1 MNIILN
7 NASET
12 GYFVSIPGDSVVHFP
27 CEEVGSAIHELGHA
41 LGLFHMQSRHDRDK
55 YLLLNKDNIN
65 PDNEGDFK
73 AETPERNENYD
84 IPYDYGSIMHYH
96 AWGFAKDTS
105 KPTMVPKD
113 EKYIRT
119 LGSRVLSFYD
129 KLLMNTHYG
138 CLGKCDK
145 NIKCANGG
153 FPNPKNCS
161 ECICPG
167 GYGGELCDKR
177 PKGCGKVVR
186 ATSTSPRKLNVF
198 VGELREGEVSRECTY
213 WIEAPA
219 ESKVE
224 LKLVSLSN
232 WGIVGGCHIGGV
244 EIKTQE
250 DQKATGY
257 RSDLFVQLYHSV
269 SLSACFRFCTKSDI
283 GMTLLSSSN
292 RVPVM
297 AYNHESVFEAT
308 IEYKVVKP
316 R

>member
-1 MNIILN
+1 
-7 NASET
+7 
-12 GYFVSIPGDSVVHFP
+12 
-27 CEEVGSAIHELGHA
+27 
-41 LGLFHMQSRHDRDK
+41 MQSRHDRDN

-65 PDNEGDFK
+65 PDNFGDFSK
-73 AETPERNENYD
+73 ETPERNENYNL
-84 IPYDYGSIMHYH
+84 PYDYGSIMHYH
-96 AWGFAKDTS
+96 AWGFAKDIS

-138 CLGKCDK
+138 CLDKCDK
-145 NIKCANGG
+145 NTAAKCTNGG
-153 FPNPKNCS
+153 FPHPKNCS

-167 GYGGELCDKR
+167 GYGGALCDQR

-186 ATSTSPRKLNVF
+186 VTSTSPRKLNLF

-213 WIEAPA
+213 WLEAPA
-219 ESKVE
+219 GSKVE
-224 LKLVSLSN
+224 VKLISLSN
-232 WGIVGGCHIGGV
+232 WGIIGGCHIGGI
-244 EIKTQE
+244 EFKTQA

-257 RSDLFVQLYHSV
+257 
-269 SLSACFRFCTKSDI
+269 RFCTKSDI
-283 GMTLLSSSN
+283 GTTLLSSSN